1 MFFLRVMCLVG
12 VVPLEVIIIN
22 VINTDPFNPVWF
34 TILAVA
40 IMAMT
45 AFSVK
50 TSGLKLGE
58 RGNIFLRLVLTVYM
72 LILIMAVLAVK
83 DLLNPIA
90 SSTLFTGCLVLL
102 TFTGYRP
109 SLSSL
114 FGSHENEKR
123 DEKKNDNNT

>member
-34 TILAVA
+34 TILVVA

-45 AFSVK
+45 VFSVK

-72 LILIMAVLAVK
+72 FILLAAILATK
-83 DLLNPIA
+83 DLLNPIVYSVLSGVCFILLA
-90 SSTLFTGCLVLL
+90 VTG
-102 TFTGYRP
+102 FRP
-109 SLSSL
+109 NM
-114 FGSHENEKR
+114 FGLHQNETR
-123 DEKKNDNNT
+123 DEKKQ